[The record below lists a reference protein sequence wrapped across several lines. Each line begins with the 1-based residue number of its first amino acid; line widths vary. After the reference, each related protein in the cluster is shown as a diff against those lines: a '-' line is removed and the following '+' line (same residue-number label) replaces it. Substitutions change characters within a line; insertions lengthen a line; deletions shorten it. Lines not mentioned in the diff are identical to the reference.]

1 MTANTVT
8 LTFPDSKSVVLNQFN
23 TTDDFDFL
31 FDILDKLDHHLTP
44 DVKIAL
50 EVAMEEIELQAIQD
64 QAEEDLQKQLEGETD

>member
-8 LTFPDSKSVVLNQFN
+8 ITFVDAKSVILNQFN

-31 FDILDKLDHHLTP
+31 YDILDKLAHHLTP
-44 DVKIAL
+44 EVKIAL

-64 QAEEDLQKQLEGETD
+64 EAEADLQKQLEGETN